1 MEIKKKYSNGEVT
14 VVWQPSKCI
23 HSTICFKSL
32 PTVFNPRKR
41 PWVTLENEDTNTIVE
56 QVKACP
62 SSALSYFMNDEDKQE
77 NQSTASTLVEVL
89 ANGPLLVYGNL
100 TVKDN
105 EGNESMKSQTTAF
118 CRCGGSSNKPYCDG
132 AHAKIAFEG

>member
-62 SSALSYFMNDEDKQE
+62 SSALSYFMNDEGKQE
-77 NQSTASTLVEVL
+77 NQSTATTLVEVL
-89 ANGPLLVYGNL
+89 PNGPLLVYGNL

>member
-1 MEIKKKYSNGEVT
+1 MEITKKYTNGEVT

-56 QVKACP
+56 QIKACP
-62 SSALSYFMNDEDKQE
+62 SSALSYFMNNESKQE
-77 NQSTASTLVEVL
+77 SQSTETTLVEVL
-89 ANGPLLVYGNL
+89 RNGPLVVYGNL
-100 TVKDN
+100 KVKDN
-105 EGNESMKSQTTAF
+105 DGNESTQSEKTAF
-118 CRCGGSSNKPYCDG
+118 CRCGASSTKPYCDG
-132 AHAKIAFEG
+132 THVKITFEG

>member
-62 SSALSYFMNDEDKQE
+62 SSALSYFMNDEGKQE
-77 NQSTASTLVEVL
+77 NQSTVTTLVEVL
-89 ANGPLLVYGNL
+89 PNGPLLVYGNL